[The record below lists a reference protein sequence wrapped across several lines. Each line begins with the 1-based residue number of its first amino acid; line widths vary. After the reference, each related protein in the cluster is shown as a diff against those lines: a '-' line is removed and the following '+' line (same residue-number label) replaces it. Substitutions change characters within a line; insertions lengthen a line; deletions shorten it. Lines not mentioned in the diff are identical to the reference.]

1 MSDPSPRNPRST
13 RRYLWTIASI
23 LLVAATAMI
32 TPFPFASESATMFL
46 LGGALIGAGN
56 GMRRLRSE
64 RISENEAG
72 AAE

>member
-1 MSDPSPRNPRST
+1 
-13 RRYLWTIASI
+13 
-23 LLVAATAMI
+23 MI

-72 AAE
+72 AVE